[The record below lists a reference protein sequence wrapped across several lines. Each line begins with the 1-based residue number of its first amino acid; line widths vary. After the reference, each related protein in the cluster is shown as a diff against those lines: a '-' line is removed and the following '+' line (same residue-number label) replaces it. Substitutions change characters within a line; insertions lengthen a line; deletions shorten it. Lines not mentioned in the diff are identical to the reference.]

1 MVPGTKGIY
10 LALLVLVASSS
21 FSGHHQV
28 KGEKYEDED
37 DYYDSRERVLE
48 TSYHGLIKENETFV
62 EITPLIK
69 VDESK
74 ICGFHIIKKNKEIPF
89 QIELVNELGILKAKK
104 TLNCEKR
111 KNYKFDITAVFCD
124 GSHSKSASVH
134 ISVIDINEYSPT
146 FLQPSYVTE
155 VDEGRLY
162 QEIIRVE
169 ATDKDCTPL
178 FGDVC
183 KYEILTNDQPFTID
197 NEGSIRNTEPLS
209 HKISH
214 NHILSVVAYDCAMK
228 QSAPVMV
235 NIRVRRVCEAHVM
248 GVAERID
255 YTANSLESVSLFPK
269 IRLELCDMQCKGE
282 DMVIQSSVSLKT
294 KHISFGCDRD
304 ATQCLRRLSEGEPRQ
319 QLADGAGG
327 LVDLLQKNTDWTKD
341 LVYDEGAESVFHFDG
356 NSGAIVPKNVVQPQ
370 DFAAHQFSIVTMFR
384 HHSIA
389 TNDKHTK
396 EHIVCSADDHKM
408 NRHHMAL
415 FVRNCRLILLL
426 RKDFND
432 GDLNIFS
439 PAEWRW
445 KIPQVCDNE
454 WHHYTVNVDL
464 PKVELYVDGVR
475 FESSVEDR
483 HSNPEVIDDWPLHAA
498 HGINTTLAI
507 GACYQGSENR
517 LKHGFSGDISEIK
530 LSTRAILTP
539 SQIRCGTDC
548 AEKLLPP
555 ADHYLEP
562 EQQIQSNTQMNK
574 IVIEGSNKTNIE
586 LLLQQIQYIN
596 AKENPTIGRRNIQV
610 MTTVSCPNKKA
621 IRLPTIDTYIMVTST
636 SGGGAAS
643 GSSGT
648 ASASSSSSVSGLY
661 SKILDKPLTTDQK
674 PRIVIS
680 GNSNH
685 LVSYPDIKDGVKIL
699 AQINI
704 SIYTGKDIRPE
715 MQKLDS
721 CNVNV
726 FPSLNPDHE
735 EITIDDKDGA
745 DESLFKFDIKT
756 KISKEGVEM
765 IGYDTIENY
774 QHVLKSLVYI
784 NKKPAYYLNRVFKLT
799 CSQVDDH
806 FRSAEYTLTLTVL
819 HPKQQPTSSAAAA
832 AAAASPSSNVL
843 LAISTAPSEGQH
855 NAPVAVD
862 SHDNTNQ
869 YAHAMLHSHDVQEAQ
884 SKVRTSSGIV
894 GHEKLASSHSTML
907 IVVICASFV
916 LLICGVGIARLRNNS
931 TGSAVG
937 GSGGG
942 LLGSGAAGHSRNTD
956 KHQPCPKVAPDQQL
970 DWDDSA
976 LTITINPMQN
986 DNLSDE
992 SSESENSDSEDEEVI
1007 NGRYKNV
1014 SQLEWDNST
1023 M

>member
-1 MVPGTKGIY
+1 MIPAKGF
-10 LALLVLVASSS
+10 LLTLLVLVASSS
-21 FSGHHQV
+21 FHGHLQV
-28 KGEKYEDED
+28 KGEKYEDDD

-48 TSYHGLIKENETFV
+48 NSYHGLIKENETFV

-69 VDESK
+69 VDETK

-255 YTANSLESVSLFPK
+255 YVANSMESVSLFPK
-269 IRLELCDMQCKGE
+269 IHLELCDMQCKGE

-304 ATQCLRRLSEGEPRQ
+304 ATQCLRRLSENGPQR
-319 QLADGAGG
+319 DGNGGDTSG

-341 LVYDEGAESVFHFDG
+341 LTYDEGAEAIFHFDG
-356 NSGAIVPKNVVQPQ
+356 SSGAIVPKNVVQPQ

-389 TNDKHTK
+389 TSDKHTK

-454 WHHYTVNVDL
+454 WHHYTINVDL
-464 PKVELYVDGVR
+464 PKVDLYIDGIR
-475 FESSVEDR
+475 FESNVEDR

-517 LKHGFSGDISEIK
+517 LKHGFSGDIAEIK
-530 LSTRAILTP
+530 LSTRKVLTAN
-539 SQIRCGTDC
+539 QIRCGTDC
-548 AEKLLPP
+548 AEKLLTPP
-555 ADHYLEP
+555 DHFLEP

-574 IVIEGSNKTNIE
+574 IIIEGSNKTNIE
-586 LLLQQIQYIN
+586 QLLQQIQYIN
-596 AKENPTIGRRNIQV
+596 SKESPTIGRRNIQV

-621 IRLPTIDTYIMVTST
+621 IRLPTIDTYIMVSAANNL
-636 SGGGAAS
+636 SGGS
-643 GSSGT
+643 ML
-648 ASASSSSSVSGLY
+648 SSSSSSSSGLY
-661 SKILDKPLTTDQK
+661 NKILVDKPLATDQK
-674 PRIVIS
+674 PQIVIS

-685 LVSYPDIKDGVKIL
+685 LVSYPDIKEGVKIL

-704 SIYTGKDIRPE
+704 SVYTGKDIRPE
-715 MQKLDS
+715 LQKLDS

-756 KISKEGVEM
+756 QISKEGVEM

-819 HPKQQPTSSAAAA
+819 HPKQQPTSSIASAA
-832 AAAASPSSNVL
+832 PSSNVL
-843 LAISTAPSEGQH
+843 LAISTAPSEQH
-855 NAPVAVD
+855 PAVAVD

-869 YAHAMLHSHDVQEAQ
+869 YAHAMLHSHDVQESQ
-884 SKVRTSSGIV
+884 SKVRSSGGAALL

-916 LLICGVGIARLRNNS
+916 LLICGVGIARLRNSNAAMAGGAS
-931 TGSAVG
+931 GGHGGAGSAG
-937 GSGGG
+937 G
-942 LLGSGAAGHSRNTD
+942 AFSRNLTD
-956 KHQPCPKVAPDQQL
+956 KHLPCPKVAPDQQL

-976 LTITINPMQN
+976 LTITINPMQH
-986 DNLSDE
+986 DTLSDE
-992 SSESENSDSEDEEVI
+992 SSESENSDSEDEEVL

>member
-1 MVPGTKGIY
+1 MTSIKGIY

-21 FSGHHQV
+21 FHSSQV
-28 KGEKYEDED
+28 RGDKYDDED

-69 VDESK
+69 VDETK

-124 GSHSKSASVH
+124 GSHSKSANVH

-183 KYEILTNDQPFTID
+183 KYEILTSDQPFTID

-209 HKISH
+209 HKASH

-255 YTANSLESVSLFPK
+255 YIANSMESVSLFPK
-269 IRLELCDMQCKGE
+269 IHLELCDMQCKGE

-304 ATQCLRRLSEGEPRQ
+304 ASQCLKKLSEEEQ
-319 QLADGAGG
+319 IDNG
-327 LVDLLQKNTDWTKD
+327 LIDLLQKNTEWTKD
-341 LVYDEGAESVFHFDG
+341 LVYDEGTESIFHFDG
-356 NSGAIVPKNVVQPQ
+356 SSGAIIPKNVVKSQ
-370 DFAAHQFSIVTMFR
+370 DFASHQFSVVTLFR

-389 TNDKHTK
+389 SNDKHTK
-396 EHIVCSADDHKM
+396 EHIICSADDHKM

-426 RKDFND
+426 RKNFND

-454 WHHYTVNVDL
+454 WHHYTINIDL
-464 PKVELYVDGVR
+464 PKVDLYVDGIK
-475 FESSVEDR
+475 FESNVEDR

-530 LSTRAILTP
+530 LSLRKVLTP
-539 SQIRCGTDC
+539 NQIRCGTDC

-574 IVIEGSNKTNIE
+574 IIIEGSNKSNIE
-586 LLLQQIQYIN
+586 QLLQQIQYIN
-596 AKENPTIGRRNIQV
+596 SKENPTIGRRNIQI

-621 IRLPTIDTYIMVTST
+621 IRLPTIDSYIMVMPSNISSPVSTTS
-636 SGGGAAS
+636 SN
-643 GSSGT
+643 
-648 ASASSSSSVSGLY
+648 LY
-661 SKILDKPLTTDQK
+661 NKILVDKPLTVDQK
-674 PRIVIS
+674 PQIVIT

-685 LVSYPDIKDGVKIL
+685 LVSYPDIKEGVKIL

-704 SIYTGKDIRPE
+704 SIYTGKEIRPAL
-715 MQKLDS
+715 QKLDS

-735 EITIDDKDGA
+735 EITIDDKDGT

-756 KISKEGVEM
+756 KISKDGVEM

-774 QHVLKSLVYI
+774 QHILKSLVYI

-819 HPKQQPTSSAAAA
+819 HPKQQPTS
-832 AAAASPSSNVL
+832 ASTSSNVL
-843 LAISTAPSEGQH
+843 LAVPSVVPTAINDGQIH
-855 NAPVAVD
+855 SSAAIAAE
-862 SHDNTNQ
+862 SHDTNQ
-869 YAHAMLHSHDVQEAQ
+869 YAHAMLHSHDIQESQ
-884 SKVRTSSGIV
+884 SKVHNLV
-894 GHEKLASSHSTML
+894 HDKAQLASSHSTML

-931 TGSAVG
+931 
-937 GSGGG
+937 GSG
-942 LLGSGAAGHSRNTD
+942 SGPSQSRNLD
-956 KHQPCPKVAPDQQL
+956 KHQPCPKVAPEQQL

-1023 M
+1023 I

>member
-1 MVPGTKGIY
+1 
-10 LALLVLVASSS
+10 
-21 FSGHHQV
+21 
-28 KGEKYEDED
+28 
-37 DYYDSRERVLE
+37 RVLE

-255 YTANSLESVSLFPK
+255 YSANSMESVSLFPK
-269 IRLELCDMQCKGE
+269 IHLELCDMQCKGE

-304 ATQCLRRLSEGEPRQ
+304 ASQCLRRLSEEQ
-319 QLADGAGG
+319 QQQQRDGATEGADSTG

-341 LVYDEGAESVFHFDG
+341 LTYDEGVESIFHFDG
-356 NSGAIVPKNVVQPQ
+356 SSGAIVPKNVVQPQ

-389 TNDKHTK
+389 SNDKHTK

-454 WHHYTVNVDL
+454 WHHYTINVDL
-464 PKVELYVDGVR
+464 PKVDLYIDGIR
-475 FESSVEDR
+475 FESNVEDR

-530 LSTRAILTP
+530 LSTRKVLTA

-555 ADHYLEP
+555 ADHYLQP

-574 IVIEGSNKTNIE
+574 IIIEGSNKTNIE
-586 LLLQQIQYIN
+586 QLLQQISYIN
-596 AKENPTIGRRNIQV
+596 SKENPTIGRRNIQV

-621 IRLPTIDTYIMVTST
+621 IRLPTIDTYIMVTAANNLSGQSASST
-636 SGGGAAS
+636 
-643 GSSGT
+643 
-648 ASASSSSSVSGLY
+648 SSSSSSSSSGLY
-661 SKILDKPLTTDQK
+661 NKILVDKPLTTDQK
-674 PRIVIS
+674 PQIVIS

-704 SIYTGKDIRPE
+704 SVYTGKDIRGE
-715 MQKLDS
+715 LQKLDS

-735 EITIDDKDGA
+735 EITIDDKDGT

-756 KISKEGVEM
+756 QISKEGVEM

-819 HPKQQPTSSAAAA
+819 HPKQQPTSSVSVGAAAGA
-832 AAAASPSSNVL
+832 APSSNVL
-843 LAISTAPSEGQH
+843 LAISTATSEHG
-855 NAPVAVD
+855 AAVAVD
-862 SHDNTNQ
+862 SHDNANQ
-869 YAHAMLHSHDVQEAQ
+869 YAHAMLHSHDVQESQ
-884 SKVRTSSGIV
+884 SKVRSSSGSSALI

-916 LLICGVGIARLRNNS
+916 LLICGVGIARLRNNG
-931 TGSAVG
+931 TA
-937 GSGGG
+937 
-942 LLGSGAAGHSRNTD
+942 SGARGHHGGAGAAAGGHSRNTD

-992 SSESENSDSEDEEVI
+992 SSESENSDSEDEEVL

>member
-1 MVPGTKGIY
+1 MVPAKGF
-10 LALLVLVASSS
+10 LLTLLVVLVASSS
-21 FSGHHQV
+21 FSSHHQV

-48 TSYHGLIKENETFV
+48 NSYHGLIKENETFV

-69 VDESK
+69 VDETK

-255 YTANSLESVSLFPK
+255 YVANSMESVSLFPK
-269 IRLELCDMQCKGE
+269 IHLELCDMQCKGE

-304 ATQCLRRLSEGEPRQ
+304 ASQCLRRLSESGSGRER
-319 QLADGAGG
+319 DGDG

-341 LVYDEGAESVFHFDG
+341 LTYDEGAEAIFHFDG
-356 NSGAIVPKNVVQPQ
+356 SSGAIVPKNVVQPQ

-384 HHSIA
+384 HNSIVS
-389 TNDKHTK
+389 TDKHTK

-454 WHHYTVNVDL
+454 WHHYTINVDL
-464 PKVELYVDGVR
+464 PKVDLYIDGIR
-475 FESSVEDR
+475 FESNVEDR

-517 LKHGFSGDISEIK
+517 LKHGFSGDIAEIK
-530 LSTRAILTP
+530 LSTRKVLTA

-574 IVIEGSNKTNIE
+574 IIIEGSNKTNIE
-586 LLLQQIQYIN
+586 QLLQQIQYIN
-596 AKENPTIGRRNIQV
+596 SKESPTIGRRNIQV

-621 IRLPTIDTYIMVTST
+621 IRLPTIDTYIMVSSAGSSL
-636 SGGGAAS
+636 SGGS
-643 GSSGT
+643 ML
-648 ASASSSSSVSGLY
+648 ASATSSSSSSGLY
-661 SKILDKPLTTDQK
+661 NKILVDKPLATDQK
-674 PRIVIS
+674 PQIVIS

-685 LVSYPDIKDGVKIL
+685 LVSYPDIKEGVKIL

-704 SIYTGKDIRPE
+704 SVYTGKDIRPE
-715 MQKLDS
+715 LQKLDS

-756 KISKEGVEM
+756 QISKEGVEM

-819 HPKQQPTSSAAAA
+819 HPKQQPTSSI
-832 AAAASPSSNVL
+832 ASASAPSSNVL
-843 LAISTAPSEGQH
+843 LAISTAPSEQH
-855 NAPVAVD
+855 PAVAVD
-862 SHDNTNQ
+862 SHDNANQ
-869 YAHAMLHSHDVQEAQ
+869 YAHVMLHSHDVQESQ
-884 SKVRTSSGIV
+884 SKVRSSGGAALL

-907 IVVICASFV
+907 IVVICGSFV
-916 LLICGVGIARLRNNS
+916 LLICGVGIARLRNSN
-931 TGSAVG
+931 AALAG
-937 GSGGG
+937 GSSGH
-942 LLGSGAAGHSRNTD
+942 GAAGGAAGGSAFARNLTD
-956 KHQPCPKVAPDQQL
+956 KHLPCPKVAPDQQL

-976 LTITINPMQN
+976 LTITINPMQH
-986 DNLSDE
+986 DALSDE
-992 SSESENSDSEDEEVI
+992 SSESDNSDSEDEEVL

>member
-1 MVPGTKGIY
+1 MVPAKGF
-10 LALLVLVASSS
+10 LLTLLVVLVTSSS
-21 FSGHHQV
+21 FSSHHQV

-48 TSYHGLIKENETFV
+48 NSYHGLIKENETFV

-69 VDESK
+69 VDETK

-255 YTANSLESVSLFPK
+255 YVANSMESVSLFPK
-269 IRLELCDMQCKGE
+269 IHLELCDMQCKGE

-304 ATQCLRRLSEGEPRQ
+304 ASQCLRRLSESGSGRER
-319 QLADGAGG
+319 DGDG

-341 LVYDEGAESVFHFDG
+341 LTYDEGAEAIFHFDG
-356 NSGAIVPKNVVQPQ
+356 SSGAIVPKNVVQPQ

-384 HHSIA
+384 HNSIVS
-389 TNDKHTK
+389 TDKHTK

-454 WHHYTVNVDL
+454 WHHYTINVDL
-464 PKVELYVDGVR
+464 PKVDLYIDGIR
-475 FESSVEDR
+475 FESNVEDR

-517 LKHGFSGDISEIK
+517 LKHGFSGDIAEIK
-530 LSTRAILTP
+530 LSTRKVLTA

-574 IVIEGSNKTNIE
+574 IIIEGSNKTNIE
-586 LLLQQIQYIN
+586 QLLQQIQYIN
-596 AKENPTIGRRNIQV
+596 SKESPTIGRRNIQV

-621 IRLPTIDTYIMVTST
+621 IRLPTIDTYIMVSSAGSSL
-636 SGGGAAS
+636 SGGS
-643 GSSGT
+643 ML
-648 ASASSSSSVSGLY
+648 ASATSSSSSSGLY
-661 SKILDKPLTTDQK
+661 NKILVDKPLATDQK
-674 PRIVIS
+674 PQIVIS

-685 LVSYPDIKDGVKIL
+685 LVSYPDIKEGVKIL

-704 SIYTGKDIRPE
+704 SVYTGKDIRPE
-715 MQKLDS
+715 LQKLDS

-756 KISKEGVEM
+756 QISKEGVEM

-819 HPKQQPTSSAAAA
+819 HPKQQPTSSI
-832 AAAASPSSNVL
+832 ASASAPSSNVL
-843 LAISTAPSEGQH
+843 LAISTAPSEQH
-855 NAPVAVD
+855 PAVAVD
-862 SHDNTNQ
+862 SHDNANQ
-869 YAHAMLHSHDVQEAQ
+869 YAHVMLHSHDVQESQ
-884 SKVRTSSGIV
+884 SKVRSSGGAALL

-907 IVVICASFV
+907 IVVICGSFV
-916 LLICGVGIARLRNNS
+916 LLICGVGIARLRNSNAALAC
-931 TGSAVG
+931 GS
-937 GSGGG
+937 SGH
-942 LLGSGAAGHSRNTD
+942 GAAGGAAGGSAFARNLTD
-956 KHQPCPKVAPDQQL
+956 KHLPCPKVAPDQQL

-976 LTITINPMQN
+976 LTITINPMQH
-986 DNLSDE
+986 DALSDE
-992 SSESENSDSEDEEVI
+992 SSESDNSDSEDEEVL

-1023 M
+1023 I

>member
-1 MVPGTKGIY
+1 MVPAKGF
-10 LALLVLVASSS
+10 LLTLLVVLVTSSS
-21 FSGHHQV
+21 FSSHHQV

-48 TSYHGLIKENETFV
+48 NSYHGLIKENETFV

-69 VDESK
+69 VDETK

-255 YTANSLESVSLFPK
+255 YVANSMESVSLFPK
-269 IRLELCDMQCKGE
+269 IHLELCDMQCKGE

-304 ATQCLRRLSEGEPRQ
+304 ASQCLRRLSESGSGRER
-319 QLADGAGG
+319 DGDG

-341 LVYDEGAESVFHFDG
+341 LTYDEGAEAIFHFDG
-356 NSGAIVPKNVVQPQ
+356 SSGAIVPKNVVQPQ

-384 HHSIA
+384 HNSIVS
-389 TNDKHTK
+389 TDKHTK

-454 WHHYTVNVDL
+454 WHHYTINVDL
-464 PKVELYVDGVR
+464 PKVDLYIDGIR
-475 FESSVEDR
+475 FESNVEDR

-517 LKHGFSGDISEIK
+517 LKHGFSGDIAEIK
-530 LSTRAILTP
+530 LSTRKVLTA

-574 IVIEGSNKTNIE
+574 IIIEGSNKTNIE
-586 LLLQQIQYIN
+586 QLLQQIQYIN
-596 AKENPTIGRRNIQV
+596 SKESPTIGRRNIQV

-621 IRLPTIDTYIMVTST
+621 IRLPTIDTYIMVSSAGSSL
-636 SGGGAAS
+636 SGGS
-643 GSSGT
+643 ML
-648 ASASSSSSVSGLY
+648 ASATSSSSSSGLY
-661 SKILDKPLTTDQK
+661 NKILVDKPLATDQK
-674 PRIVIS
+674 PQIVIS

-685 LVSYPDIKDGVKIL
+685 LVSYPDIKEGVKIL

-704 SIYTGKDIRPE
+704 SVYTGKDIRPE
-715 MQKLDS
+715 LQKLDS

-756 KISKEGVEM
+756 QISKEGVEM

-819 HPKQQPTSSAAAA
+819 HPKQQPTSSI
-832 AAAASPSSNVL
+832 ASASAPSSNVL
-843 LAISTAPSEGQH
+843 LAISTAPSEQH
-855 NAPVAVD
+855 PAVAVD
-862 SHDNTNQ
+862 SHDNANQ
-869 YAHAMLHSHDVQEAQ
+869 YAHVMLHSHDVQESQ
-884 SKVRTSSGIV
+884 SKVRSSGGAALL

-907 IVVICASFV
+907 IVVICGSFV
-916 LLICGVGIARLRNNS
+916 LLICGVGIARLRNSNAALAC
-931 TGSAVG
+931 GS
-937 GSGGG
+937 SGH
-942 LLGSGAAGHSRNTD
+942 GAAGGAAGGSAFARNLTD
-956 KHQPCPKVAPDQQL
+956 KHLPCPKVAPDQQL

-976 LTITINPMQN
+976 LTITINPMQH
-986 DNLSDE
+986 DALSDE
-992 SSESENSDSEDEEVI
+992 SSESDNSDSEDEEVL

>member
-1 MVPGTKGIY
+1 MVPIKGIY

-21 FSGHHQV
+21 FYSNQV
-28 KGEKYEDED
+28 KGDKYEDED

-69 VDESK
+69 VDETK

-104 TLNCEKR
+104 SLNCEKR

-183 KYEILTNDQPFTID
+183 KYEILTSDQPFTID

-209 HKISH
+209 HKVSH

-255 YTANSLESVSLFPK
+255 YSANSMESVSLFPK
-269 IRLELCDMQCKGE
+269 IHLELCDMQCKGE

-304 ATQCLRRLSEGEPRQ
+304 ASQCLKKLSEEEQ
-319 QLADGAGG
+319 IENG
-327 LVDLLQKNTDWTKD
+327 LIDLLQKNTDWTKD
-341 LVYDEGAESVFHFDG
+341 LVYDEGAESIFHFDG
-356 NSGAIVPKNVVQPQ
+356 SAGAIIPKTVVKSQ
-370 DFAAHQFSIVTMFR
+370 DFAAHQFSMMTMFR

-389 TNDKHTK
+389 SNDKHTK
-396 EHIVCSADDHKM
+396 EHIICSADDHKM

-426 RKDFND
+426 RKNFND

-454 WHHYTVNVDL
+454 WHHYTINVDL
-464 PKVELYVDGVR
+464 PKVDLYIDGVK
-475 FESSVEDR
+475 FESNIEDR

-507 GACYQGSENR
+507 GACFQGSENR

-530 LSTRAILTP
+530 LSMRKVLTP
-539 SQIRCGTDC
+539 NQIRCGTDC

-555 ADHYLEP
+555 ADHFLEP

-574 IVIEGSNKTNIE
+574 IIIEGSNKSNIE
-586 LLLQQIQYIN
+586 QLLQQIQYIN
-596 AKENPTIGRRNIQV
+596 SKDNPTIGRRNIQV

-621 IRLPTIDTYIMVTST
+621 IRLPSIDTYIMVTASNTSSPPVPST
-636 SGGGAAS
+636 A
-643 GSSGT
+643 T
-648 ASASSSSSVSGLY
+648 LY
-661 SKILDKPLTTDQK
+661 SKILVDKPLTVDQK
-674 PRIVIS
+674 PQIVIT

-685 LVSYPDIKDGVKIL
+685 LVSYPDIKEGVKIL

-704 SIYTGKDIRPE
+704 SIYTGKEIRPAL
-715 MQKLDS
+715 QKLDS

-735 EITIDDKDGA
+735 EITND
-745 DESLFKFDIKT
+745 
-756 KISKEGVEM
+756 
-765 IGYDTIENY
+765 
-774 QHVLKSLVYI
+774 
-784 NKKPAYYLNRVFKLT
+784 
-799 CSQVDDH
+799 
-806 FRSAEYTLTLTVL
+806 
-819 HPKQQPTSSAAAA
+819 
-832 AAAASPSSNVL
+832 
-843 LAISTAPSEGQH
+843 
-855 NAPVAVD
+855 
-862 SHDNTNQ
+862 
-869 YAHAMLHSHDVQEAQ
+869 
-884 SKVRTSSGIV
+884 
-894 GHEKLASSHSTML
+894 
-907 IVVICASFV
+907 
-916 LLICGVGIARLRNNS
+916 LRM
-931 TGSAVG
+931 
-937 GSGGG
+937 
-942 LLGSGAAGHSRNTD
+942 
-956 KHQPCPKVAPDQQL
+956 C
-970 DWDDSA
+970 W
-976 LTITINPMQN
+976 
-986 DNLSDE
+986 
-992 SSESENSDSEDEEVI
+992 
-1007 NGRYKNV
+1007 
-1014 SQLEWDNST
+1014 
-1023 M
+1023 

>member
-1 MVPGTKGIY
+1 MNSLPHASNS
-10 LALLVLVASSS
+10 LAYGYDKDS
-21 FSGHHQV
+21 HQ
-28 KGEKYEDED
+28 
-37 DYYDSRERVLE
+37 RW
-48 TSYHGLIKENETFV
+48 
-62 EITPLIK
+62 
-69 VDESK
+69 
-74 ICGFHIIKKNKEIPF
+74 
-89 QIELVNELGILKAKK
+89 
-104 TLNCEKR
+104 
-111 KNYKFDITAVFCD
+111 D
-124 GSHSKSASVH
+124 GW
-134 ISVIDINEYSPT
+134 
-146 FLQPSYVTE
+146 

-255 YTANSLESVSLFPK
+255 YIANSMETVSLFPK
-269 IRLELCDMQCKGE
+269 IHLELCDMQCKGE

-304 ATQCLRRLSEGEPRQ
+304 ASQCLRRLNENGPQ
-319 QLADGAGG
+319 HGDDTG

-341 LVYDEGAESVFHFDG
+341 LTYDEGAEAIFHFDG
-356 NSGAIVPKNVVQPQ
+356 SSGAIVPKNVVQPQ

-389 TNDKHTK
+389 SNDKHTK

-454 WHHYTVNVDL
+454 WHHYTINVDL
-464 PKVELYVDGVR
+464 PKVDLYIDGIR
-475 FESSVEDR
+475 FESNVEDR

-517 LKHGFSGDISEIK
+517 LKHGFSGDIAEIK
-530 LSTRAILTP
+530 LSTRKVLTAN
-539 SQIRCGTDC
+539 QIRCGTDC

-574 IVIEGSNKTNIE
+574 IIIEGSNKTNIE
-586 LLLQQIQYIN
+586 QLLQQIQYIN
-596 AKENPTIGRRNIQV
+596 SKESPTIGRRNIQV

-621 IRLPTIDTYIMVTST
+621 IRLPTIDTYIMVSSANNPSGAGMLSST
-636 SGGGAAS
+636 A
-643 GSSGT
+643 T
-648 ASASSSSSVSGLY
+648 SSSSSSGLY
-661 SKILDKPLTTDQK
+661 NKILVDKPLATDQK
-674 PRIVIS
+674 PQIVIS

-685 LVSYPDIKDGVKIL
+685 LVSYPDIKEGVKIL

-704 SIYTGKDIRPE
+704 SVYTGKDIRPE
-715 MQKLDS
+715 LQKLDS

-756 KISKEGVEM
+756 QISKEGVEM

-819 HPKQQPTSSAAAA
+819 HPKQQPTSSIAAAA
-832 AAAASPSSNVL
+832 PASNVL
-843 LAISTAPSEGQH
+843 LAISTAASEQH
-855 NAPVAVD
+855 AAVAVD
-862 SHDNTNQ
+862 SHDNANQ
-869 YAHAMLHSHDVQEAQ
+869 YAHVMLHSHDVQEAQ
-884 SKVRTSSGIV
+884 SKVRSSGGASIV

-916 LLICGVGIARLRNNS
+916 LLICGVGIARLRNNNAAAAAS
-931 TGSAVG
+931 GGHCGGGSAG
-937 GSGGG
+937 T
-942 LLGSGAAGHSRNTD
+942 SGAFARTD
-956 KHQPCPKVAPDQQL
+956 KHLPCPKVAPDQQL

-976 LTITINPMQN
+976 LTITINPMQH
-986 DNLSDE
+986 DTLSDE
-992 SSESENSDSEDEEVI
+992 SSESDNSDSEDEEVL

-1023 M
+1023 MRARHDGARDEEQRLRCDVRPAEGYGRAILAARCFHSHSFLLESFFVQKPPTQSQ

>member
-1 MVPGTKGIY
+1 MVPAKGF
-10 LALLVLVASSS
+10 LLTLLVVLVASSS
-21 FSGHHQV
+21 FSSHHQV

-48 TSYHGLIKENETFV
+48 NSYHGLIKENETFV

-69 VDESK
+69 VDETK

-255 YTANSLESVSLFPK
+255 YVANSMESVSLFPK
-269 IRLELCDMQCKGE
+269 IHLELCDMQCKGE

-294 KHISFGCDRD
+294 KHIAFGCDRD
-304 ATQCLRRLSEGEPRQ
+304 ASQCLRRLSESGSGRER
-319 QLADGAGG
+319 DGDG

-341 LVYDEGAESVFHFDG
+341 LTYDEGAEAIFHFDG
-356 NSGAIVPKNVVQPQ
+356 SSGAIVPKNVVQPQ

-384 HHSIA
+384 HNSIVS
-389 TNDKHTK
+389 TDKHTK

-454 WHHYTVNVDL
+454 WHHYTINVDL
-464 PKVELYVDGVR
+464 PKVDLYIDGIR
-475 FESSVEDR
+475 FESNVEDR

-517 LKHGFSGDISEIK
+517 LKHGFSGDIAEIK
-530 LSTRAILTP
+530 LSTRKVLTA

-574 IVIEGSNKTNIE
+574 IIIEGSNKTNIE
-586 LLLQQIQYIN
+586 QLLQQIQYIN
-596 AKENPTIGRRNIQV
+596 SKESPTIGRRNIQV

-621 IRLPTIDTYIMVTST
+621 IRLPTIDTYIMVSSAGSSL
-636 SGGGAAS
+636 SGGS
-643 GSSGT
+643 ML
-648 ASASSSSSVSGLY
+648 ASATSSSSSSGLY
-661 SKILDKPLTTDQK
+661 NKILVDKPLATDQK
-674 PRIVIS
+674 PQIVIS

-685 LVSYPDIKDGVKIL
+685 LVSYPDIKEGVKIL

-704 SIYTGKDIRPE
+704 SVYTGKDIRPE
-715 MQKLDS
+715 LQKLDS

-756 KISKEGVEM
+756 QISKEGVEM

-819 HPKQQPTSSAAAA
+819 HPKQQPTSSI
-832 AAAASPSSNVL
+832 ASASAPSSNVL
-843 LAISTAPSEGQH
+843 LAISTAPSEQH
-855 NAPVAVD
+855 PAVAVD
-862 SHDNTNQ
+862 SHDNANQ
-869 YAHAMLHSHDVQEAQ
+869 YAHVMLHSHDVQESQ
-884 SKVRTSSGIV
+884 SKVRSSGGAALL

-907 IVVICASFV
+907 IVVICGSFV
-916 LLICGVGIARLRNNS
+916 LLICGVGIARLRNSN
-931 TGSAVG
+931 AALAG
-937 GSGGG
+937 GSSGH
-942 LLGSGAAGHSRNTD
+942 GAAGGVSGGSAFARNLTD
-956 KHQPCPKVAPDQQL
+956 KHLPCPKVAPDQQL

-976 LTITINPMQN
+976 LTITINPMQH
-986 DNLSDE
+986 DALSDE
-992 SSESENSDSEDEEVI
+992 SSESDNSDSEDEEVL

-1023 M
+1023 I

>member
-1 MVPGTKGIY
+1 MVPAKGF
-10 LALLVLVASSS
+10 LLTLLVVLVASSS
-21 FSGHHQV
+21 FSSHHQV

-48 TSYHGLIKENETFV
+48 NSYHGLIKENETFV

-69 VDESK
+69 VDETK

-255 YTANSLESVSLFPK
+255 YVANSMESVSLFPK
-269 IRLELCDMQCKGE
+269 IHLELCDMQCKGE

-304 ATQCLRRLSEGEPRQ
+304 ASQCLRRLSESGSGRER
-319 QLADGAGG
+319 DGDG

-341 LVYDEGAESVFHFDG
+341 LTYDEGAEAIFHFDG
-356 NSGAIVPKNVVQPQ
+356 SSGAIVPKNVVQPQ

-384 HHSIA
+384 HNSIVS
-389 TNDKHTK
+389 TDKHTK

-454 WHHYTVNVDL
+454 WHHYTINVDL
-464 PKVELYVDGVR
+464 PKVDLYIDGIR
-475 FESSVEDR
+475 FESNVEDR

-517 LKHGFSGDISEIK
+517 LKHGFSGDIAEIK
-530 LSTRAILTP
+530 LSTRKVLTA

-574 IVIEGSNKTNIE
+574 IIIEGSNKTNIE
-586 LLLQQIQYIN
+586 QLLQQIQYIN
-596 AKENPTIGRRNIQV
+596 SKESPTIGRRNIQV

-621 IRLPTIDTYIMVTST
+621 IRLPTIDTYIMVSSAGSSL
-636 SGGGAAS
+636 SGGS
-643 GSSGT
+643 ML
-648 ASASSSSSVSGLY
+648 ASATSSSSSSGLY
-661 SKILDKPLTTDQK
+661 NKILVDKPLATDQK
-674 PRIVIS
+674 PQIVIS

-685 LVSYPDIKDGVKIL
+685 LVSYPDIKEGVKIL

-704 SIYTGKDIRPE
+704 SVYTGKDIRPE
-715 MQKLDS
+715 LQKLDS

-756 KISKEGVEM
+756 QISKEGVEM

-819 HPKQQPTSSAAAA
+819 HPKQQPTSSI
-832 AAAASPSSNVL
+832 ASASAPSSNVL
-843 LAISTAPSEGQH
+843 LAISTAPSEQH
-855 NAPVAVD
+855 PAVAVD
-862 SHDNTNQ
+862 SHDNANQ
-869 YAHAMLHSHDVQEAQ
+869 YAHVMLHSHNVQESQ
-884 SKVRTSSGIV
+884 SKVRSSGGAALL

-907 IVVICASFV
+907 IVVICGSFV
-916 LLICGVGIARLRNNS
+916 LLICGVGIARLRNSN
-931 TGSAVG
+931 AALAG
-937 GSGGG
+937 GSSGH
-942 LLGSGAAGHSRNTD
+942 GAAGGAAGGSAFARNLTD
-956 KHQPCPKVAPDQQL
+956 KHLPCPKVAPDQQL

-976 LTITINPMQN
+976 LTITINPMQH
-986 DNLSDE
+986 DALSDE
-992 SSESENSDSEDEEVI
+992 SSESDNSDSEDEEVL

-1023 M
+1023 I

>member
-1 MVPGTKGIY
+1 MVFIKGIY
-10 LALLVLVASSS
+10 FGLLVLVASSS
-21 FSGHHQV
+21 FHSTLV
-28 KGEKYEDED
+28 KGDKYEEED
-37 DYYDSRERVLE
+37 DYYDSRERILE

-69 VDESK
+69 VDETK

-104 TLNCEKR
+104 SLNCEKR

-183 KYEILTNDQPFTID
+183 KYEILTSDQPFTID
-197 NEGSIRNTEPLS
+197 NEGSIRNIEPLS
-209 HKISH
+209 HKASH

-255 YTANSLESVSLFPK
+255 YIANSMESVSLFPK
-269 IRLELCDMQCKGE
+269 VHLELCDMQCKGE
-282 DMVIQSSVSLKT
+282 DMVVQSSVSLKT

-304 ATQCLRRLSEGEPRQ
+304 ASHCLKKLSEEERIETGI
-319 QLADGAGG
+319 
-327 LVDLLQKNTDWTKD
+327 VDLLQKNTEWTKD
-341 LVYDEGAESVFHFDG
+341 LVYDEGPESIFHFDG
-356 NSGAIVPKNVVQPQ
+356 SSGAIIPKSLIKSQ
-370 DFAAHQFSIVTMFR
+370 DFASHQFSVMTMFR
-384 HHSIA
+384 HHSISS
-389 TNDKHTK
+389 NDKHTK
-396 EHIVCSADDHKM
+396 EHIICSADDHKM

-426 RKDFND
+426 RKNFND

-445 KIPQVCDNE
+445 KVPQVCDNE
-454 WHHYTVNVDL
+454 WHHYTINVDL
-464 PKVELYVDGVR
+464 PKVDIYIDGVK
-475 FESSVEDR
+475 FESNVEDR
-483 HSNPEVIDDWPLHAA
+483 HSNPEVIDDWPLHAV

-530 LSTRAILTP
+530 ISLRKILTP
-539 SQIRCGTDC
+539 NQIRCGTDC

-562 EQQIQSNTQMNK
+562 EQQIQTNTQMNK
-574 IVIEGSNKTNIE
+574 IIIEGSNKSNIE
-586 LLLQQIQYIN
+586 QLLQQIQYVN
-596 AKENPTIGRRNIQV
+596 SKDNPTIGRRNIQI

-621 IRLPTIDTYIMVTST
+621 IRLPTIDTYIMVTS
-636 SGGGAAS
+636 SNV
-643 GSSGT
+643 
-648 ASASSSSSVSGLY
+648 SSVTVTQSTTLY
-661 SKILDKPLTTDQK
+661 NKILVDKPLTVDQK
-674 PRIVIS
+674 PQIVIT

-704 SIYTGKDIRPE
+704 SIYTGQEIRPSL
-715 MQKLDS
+715 QKLDA

-735 EITIDDKDGA
+735 EITIDDKEGT

-756 KISKEGVEM
+756 KISKDGVEM

-774 QHVLKSLVYI
+774 QHILKSLVYI

-819 HPKQQPTSSAAAA
+819 HPKQQAMSASTA
-832 AAAASPSSNVL
+832 PNVL
-843 LAISTAPSEGQH
+843 LAVPSVIPTASIDGLTH
-855 NAPVAVD
+855 SGAAIAAN
-862 SHDNTNQ
+862 SHDTNQ
-869 YAHAMLHSHDVQEAQ
+869 YAHAMLHSHDIQESQ
-884 SKVRTSSGIV
+884 SKVHNLA
-894 GHEKLASSHSTML
+894 HEKGQLASSHSTML

-931 TGSAVG
+931 G
-937 GSGGG
+937 GSGN
-942 LLGSGAAGHSRNTD
+942 GASQTRNLD
-956 KHQPCPKVAPDQQL
+956 KHQPCAKVAPEQQL

-986 DNLSDE
+986 DHLSDE

-1023 M
+1023 I

>member
-1 MVPGTKGIY
+1 MVFYKLNNMFLITIILILANSY
-10 LALLVLVASSS
+10 LENVVNC
-21 FSGHHQV
+21 
-28 KGEKYEDED
+28 EKYDDE
-37 DYYDSRERVLE
+37 YFDSRERILE
-48 TSYHGLIKENETFV
+48 SSYHGLIKENETFV

-69 VDESK
+69 VDETK

-104 TLNCEKR
+104 SLNCEKR
-111 KNYKFDITAVFCD
+111 KNYKFEITAVFCD
-124 GSHSKSASVH
+124 GSHSKSANVH

-178 FGDVC
+178 YGDVC

-248 GVAERID
+248 GVPERID
-255 YTANSLESVSLFPK
+255 YVSNSLESVSLFPK
-269 IRLELCDMQCKGE
+269 LRLELCDMQCKGE

-304 ATQCLRRLSEGEPRQ
+304 SAQCLKKINQDQ
-319 QLADGAGG
+319 QEQQQPDII
-327 LVDLLQKNTDWTKD
+327 DLLQKNTDWTKD
-341 LVYDEGAESVFHFDG
+341 LIYDEGVESIFHFDG
-356 NSGAIVPKNVVQPQ
+356 TSGAMIPKNIVNSQ
-370 DFAAHQFSIVTMFR
+370 DFAAHQFSIMTMFR
-384 HHSIA
+384 HHSIT

-396 EHIVCSADDHKM
+396 EHIICSADDHKM

-426 RKDFND
+426 RKNYNE

-454 WHHYTVNVDL
+454 WHHYTINVDL
-464 PKVELYVDGVR
+464 PKVDLYIDGVK
-475 FESSVEDR
+475 FETNSEDR

-498 HGINTTLAI
+498 HGINTTLTI

-530 LSTRAILTP
+530 LSLRKVLT
-539 SQIRCGTDC
+539 SNQIKCGTDC
-548 AEKLLPP
+548 AERLLPP
-555 ADHYLEP
+555 PEHYLEP
-562 EQQIQSNTQMNK
+562 EQQVQSNTQMNK
-574 IVIEGSNKTNIE
+574 IIIEGSNKSNIE
-586 LLLQQIQYIN
+586 ILLQQIQYIN
-596 AKENPTIGRRNIQV
+596 NKQNPTIGRRNIQV

-621 IRLPTIDTYIMVTST
+621 IRLPTIDTYIMVTPSNI
-636 SGGGAAS
+636 SLPSAS
-643 GSSGT
+643 ATG
-648 ASASSSSSVSGLY
+648 SASSSSASTSVSSSQQQIY
-661 SKILDKPLTTDQK
+661 NKILIDKPLTADQK
-674 PRIVIS
+674 PQIIIT

-699 AQINI
+699 AHINI
-704 SIYTGKDIRPE
+704 SIYSGKEIKPNL
-715 MQKLDS
+715 QKLDS
-721 CNVNV
+721 CSVNV

-735 EITIDDKDGA
+735 EITIDKENDDPFDK
-745 DESLFKFDIKT
+745 LDIKT
-756 KISKEGVEM
+756 KISKDGVEM

-774 QHVLKSLVYI
+774 NRILKSLVYI

-799 CSQVDDH
+799 CSQVDEH

-819 HPKQQPTSSAAAA
+819 HPKQQPTSPT
-832 AAAASPSSNVL
+832 AASTNML
-843 LAISTAPSEGQH
+843 LSIPASVQSTVNSDGHASEQH
-855 NAPVAVD
+855 D
-862 SHDNTNQ
+862 SQQ
-869 YAHAMLHSHDVQEAQ
+869 YAHAMLHQHEVQESQ
-884 SKVRTSSGIV
+884 SKIHNI
-894 GHEKLASSHSTML
+894 GHDKGQLAASSHSTML
-907 IVVICASFV
+907 IVVICSSFV
-916 LLICGVGIARLRNNS
+916 LLICGVGIARLRNNNNRNQS
-931 TGSAVG
+931 VTTQQ
-937 GSGGG
+937 
-942 LLGSGAAGHSRNTD
+942 SRNLD
-956 KHQPCPKVAPDQQL
+956 KHQSCTKISAEQQL

-986 DNLSDE
+986 ENLSDE
-992 SSESENSDSEDEEVI
+992 SSDSENSDSEDEEVI

-1023 M
+1023 I

>member
-1 MVPGTKGIY
+1 M
-10 LALLVLVASSS
+10 
-21 FSGHHQV
+21 
-28 KGEKYEDED
+28 
-37 DYYDSRERVLE
+37 
-48 TSYHGLIKENETFV
+48 
-62 EITPLIK
+62 
-69 VDESK
+69 
-74 ICGFHIIKKNKEIPF
+74 
-89 QIELVNELGILKAKK
+89 
-104 TLNCEKR
+104 
-111 KNYKFDITAVFCD
+111 
-124 GSHSKSASVH
+124 
-134 ISVIDINEYSPT
+134 
-146 FLQPSYVTE
+146 

-255 YTANSLESVSLFPK
+255 YVANSMESVSLFPK
-269 IRLELCDMQCKGE
+269 IHLELCDMQCKGE

-304 ATQCLRRLSEGEPRQ
+304 ASQCLRRLSESGSGRER
-319 QLADGAGG
+319 DGDG

-341 LVYDEGAESVFHFDG
+341 LTYDEGAEAIFHFDG
-356 NSGAIVPKNVVQPQ
+356 SSGAIVPKNVVQPQ

-384 HHSIA
+384 HNSIVS
-389 TNDKHTK
+389 TDKHTK

-445 KIPQVCDNE
+445 TITQVCDNE
-454 WHHYTVNVDL
+454 WHHYTINVDL
-464 PKVELYVDGVR
+464 PKVDLYIDGIR
-475 FESSVEDR
+475 FESNVEDR

-517 LKHGFSGDISEIK
+517 LKHGFSGDIAEIK
-530 LSTRAILTP
+530 LSTRKVLTA

-574 IVIEGSNKTNIE
+574 IIIEGSNKTNIE
-586 LLLQQIQYIN
+586 QLLQQIQYIN
-596 AKENPTIGRRNIQV
+596 SKESPTIGRRNIQV

-621 IRLPTIDTYIMVTST
+621 IRLPTIDTYIMVSSAGSSL
-636 SGGGAAS
+636 SGGSMLAS
-643 GSSGT
+643 VT
-648 ASASSSSSVSGLY
+648 SSSSSSGLY
-661 SKILDKPLTTDQK
+661 NKILVDKPLATDQK
-674 PRIVIS
+674 PQIVIS

-685 LVSYPDIKDGVKIL
+685 LVSYPDIKEGVKIL

-704 SIYTGKDIRPE
+704 SVYTGKDIRPE
-715 MQKLDS
+715 LQKLDS

-756 KISKEGVEM
+756 QISKEGVEM

-819 HPKQQPTSSAAAA
+819 HPKQQPTSSI
-832 AAAASPSSNVL
+832 ASASAPSSNVL
-843 LAISTAPSEGQH
+843 LAISTAPSEQH
-855 NAPVAVD
+855 PAVAVD
-862 SHDNTNQ
+862 SHDNANQ
-869 YAHAMLHSHDVQEAQ
+869 YAHVMLHSHDVQESQ
-884 SKVRTSSGIV
+884 SKVRSSGGAALL

-907 IVVICASFV
+907 IVVICGSFV
-916 LLICGVGIARLRNNS
+916 LLICGVGIARLRNSN
-931 TGSAVG
+931 AALAG
-937 GSGGG
+937 GSSGH
-942 LLGSGAAGHSRNTD
+942 GAAGGAAGGSAFARNLTD
-956 KHQPCPKVAPDQQL
+956 KHLPCPKVAPDQQL

-976 LTITINPMQN
+976 LTITINPMQH
-986 DNLSDE
+986 DALSDE
-992 SSESENSDSEDEEVI
+992 SSESDNSDSEDEEVL

-1023 M
+1023 IAIRRGV

>member
-1 MVPGTKGIY
+1 MVPAKGF
-10 LALLVLVASSS
+10 LLTLLVVLVASSS
-21 FSGHHQV
+21 FSSHHQV

-48 TSYHGLIKENETFV
+48 NSYHGLIKENETFV

-69 VDESK
+69 VDETK

-255 YTANSLESVSLFPK
+255 YVANSMESVSLFPK
-269 IRLELCDMQCKGE
+269 IHLELCDMQCKGE

-304 ATQCLRRLSEGEPRQ
+304 ASQCLRRLSESGSGRER
-319 QLADGAGG
+319 DGDG

-341 LVYDEGAESVFHFDG
+341 LTYDEGAEAIFHFDG
-356 NSGAIVPKNVVQPQ
+356 SSGAIVPKNVVQPQ

-384 HHSIA
+384 HNSIVS
-389 TNDKHTK
+389 TDKHTK

-454 WHHYTVNVDL
+454 WHHYTINVDL
-464 PKVELYVDGVR
+464 PKVDLYIDGIR
-475 FESSVEDR
+475 FESNVEDR

-517 LKHGFSGDISEIK
+517 LKHGFSGDIAEIK
-530 LSTRAILTP
+530 LSTRKVLTA

-574 IVIEGSNKTNIE
+574 IIIEGSNKTNIE
-586 LLLQQIQYIN
+586 QLLQQIQYIN
-596 AKENPTIGRRNIQV
+596 SKESPTIGRRNIQV

-621 IRLPTIDTYIMVTST
+621 IRLPTIDTYIMVSSAGSSL
-636 SGGGAAS
+636 SGGS
-643 GSSGT
+643 ML
-648 ASASSSSSVSGLY
+648 ASATSSSSSSGLY
-661 SKILDKPLTTDQK
+661 NKILVDKPLATDQK
-674 PRIVIS
+674 PQIVIS

-685 LVSYPDIKDGVKIL
+685 LVSYPDIKEGVKIL

-704 SIYTGKDIRPE
+704 SVYTGKDIRPE
-715 MQKLDS
+715 LQKLDS

-756 KISKEGVEM
+756 QISKEGVEM

-819 HPKQQPTSSAAAA
+819 HPKQQPTSSI
-832 AAAASPSSNVL
+832 ASASAPSSNVL
-843 LAISTAPSEGQH
+843 LAISTAPSEQH
-855 NAPVAVD
+855 PAVAVD
-862 SHDNTNQ
+862 SHDNANQ
-869 YAHAMLHSHDVQEAQ
+869 YAHVMLHSHDVQESQ
-884 SKVRTSSGIV
+884 SKVRSSGGAALL

-907 IVVICASFV
+907 IVVICGSFV
-916 LLICGVGIARLRNNS
+916 LLICGVGIARLRNSN
-931 TGSAVG
+931 AALAG
-937 GSGGG
+937 GSSGH
-942 LLGSGAAGHSRNTD
+942 GAAGGAAGGSAFARNLTD
-956 KHQPCPKVAPDQQL
+956 KHLPCPKVAPDQQL

-976 LTITINPMQN
+976 LTITINPMQH
-986 DNLSDE
+986 DALSDE
-992 SSESENSDSEDEEVI
+992 SSESDNSDSEDEEVL

-1023 M
+1023 I

>member
-1 MVPGTKGIY
+1 MVPAKGF
-10 LALLVLVASSS
+10 LLTLLVVLVASSS
-21 FSGHHQV
+21 FSSHHQV

-48 TSYHGLIKENETFV
+48 NSYHGLIKENETFV

-69 VDESK
+69 VDETK

-255 YTANSLESVSLFPK
+255 YVANSMESVSLFPK
-269 IRLELCDMQCKGE
+269 IHLELCDMQCKGE

-304 ATQCLRRLSEGEPRQ
+304 ASQCLRRLSESGSGRER
-319 QLADGAGG
+319 DGDG

-341 LVYDEGAESVFHFDG
+341 LTYDEGAEAIFHFDG
-356 NSGAIVPKNVVQPQ
+356 SSGAIVPKNVVQPQ

-384 HHSIA
+384 HNSIVS
-389 TNDKHTK
+389 TDKHTK

-454 WHHYTVNVDL
+454 WHHYTINVDL
-464 PKVELYVDGVR
+464 PKVDLYIDGIR
-475 FESSVEDR
+475 FESNVEDR

-517 LKHGFSGDISEIK
+517 LKHGFSGDIAEIK
-530 LSTRAILTP
+530 LSTRKVLTA

-574 IVIEGSNKTNIE
+574 IIIEGSNKTNIE
-586 LLLQQIQYIN
+586 QLLQQIQYIN
-596 AKENPTIGRRNIQV
+596 SKESPTIGRRNIQV

-621 IRLPTIDTYIMVTST
+621 IRLPTIDTYIMVS
-636 SGGGAAS
+636 SA
-643 GSSGT
+643 GSSLTGGSML
-648 ASASSSSSVSGLY
+648 ASATSSSSSSGLY
-661 SKILDKPLTTDQK
+661 NKILVDKPLATDQK
-674 PRIVIS
+674 PQIVIS

-685 LVSYPDIKDGVKIL
+685 LVSYPDIKEGVKIL

-704 SIYTGKDIRPE
+704 SVYTGKDIRPE
-715 MQKLDS
+715 LQKLDS

-756 KISKEGVEM
+756 QISKEGVEM

-819 HPKQQPTSSAAAA
+819 HPKQQPTSSI
-832 AAAASPSSNVL
+832 ASASAPSSNVL
-843 LAISTAPSEGQH
+843 LAISTAPSEQH
-855 NAPVAVD
+855 PAVAVD
-862 SHDNTNQ
+862 SHDNANQ
-869 YAHAMLHSHDVQEAQ
+869 YAHVMLHSHDVQESQ
-884 SKVRTSSGIV
+884 SKVRSSGGAALL

-907 IVVICASFV
+907 IVVICGSFV
-916 LLICGVGIARLRNNS
+916 LLICGVGIARLRNSN
-931 TGSAVG
+931 AALAG
-937 GSGGG
+937 GSSGH
-942 LLGSGAAGHSRNTD
+942 GAAGGAAGGSAFARNLTD
-956 KHQPCPKVAPDQQL
+956 KHLPCPKVAPDQQL

-976 LTITINPMQN
+976 LTITINPMQH
-986 DNLSDE
+986 DALSDE
-992 SSESENSDSEDEEVI
+992 SSESDNSDSEDEEVL

-1023 M
+1023 I